1 METEILELVVKVLNG
16 EACLEEKQRLIS
28 WLGKDQ
34 ENMKAFRQ
42 AESIWNAM
50 EIMASGKE
58 FNTVAA
64 FDRFKEMAQKRT
76 PVRKRIPLRRTAEWF
91 IRIAAILII
100 VAGLSYLMLSDRHG
114 KNASAFVCEVVAPRG
129 SKAQVVLPDGTRVWL
144 NAESKLNYNN
154 DFNRNSRDVY
164 LEGEGYFEVT
174 KNHLKPF
181 VVNTADIKIRALGTT
196 FNVKS
201 YPGEKTVE
209 TTLIEG
215 KVVLEKLT
223 SGNKREN
230 LLTLKPNQRV
240 IYYKDSELNAENLI
254 DINRNAGKSV
264 TPIKSPKSQ
273 IILNDK
279 VNPEHD
285 IAWKNNRLYFED
297 VSFQDLA
304 VKLERRFGVT
314 IHFMNEEIKQYPFS
328 GRFDDII
335 IEQVLEAL
343 QFASPFYYKIIDKDI
358 YISDKPIKDMKEK
371 NTP

>member
-1 METEILELVVKVLNG
+1 M
-16 EACLEEKQRLIS
+16 
-28 WLGKDQ
+28 
-34 ENMKAFRQ
+34 
-42 AESIWNAM
+42 
-50 EIMASGKE
+50 
-58 FNTVAA
+58 
-64 FDRFKEMAQKRT
+64 
-76 PVRKRIPLRRTAEWF
+76 
-91 IRIAAILII
+91 
-100 VAGLSYLMLSDRHG
+100 
-114 KNASAFVCEVVAPRG
+114 
-129 SKAQVVLPDGTRVWL
+129 
-144 NAESKLNYNN
+144 
-154 DFNRNSRDVY
+154 
-164 LEGEGYFEVT
+164 
-174 KNHLKPF
+174 
-181 VVNTADIKIRALGTT
+181 
-196 FNVKS
+196 
-201 YPGEKTVE
+201 E

-297 VSFQDLA
+297 ESFQDLA